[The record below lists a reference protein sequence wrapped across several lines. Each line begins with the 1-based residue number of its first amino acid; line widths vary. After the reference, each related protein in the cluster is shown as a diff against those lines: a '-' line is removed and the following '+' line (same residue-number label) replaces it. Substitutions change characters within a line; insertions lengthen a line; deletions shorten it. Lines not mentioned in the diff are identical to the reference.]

1 MIMIFLYKY
10 MCNKKIYMD
19 KETFKKKHKKW
30 SDASVRLLQLRFE
43 IEALLNSFSEEEKC
57 TLQYRLLLES
67 LKSQCDYLIQSAKK
81 DKKIYHSEKDSDS
94 DLHHIKTDGIKN
106 QKSKASLSESVLKYS
121 YKFKYIIVATLGAI
135 ALKLIELL
143 TTIINHTGGNS

>member
-1 MIMIFLYKY
+1 
-10 MCNKKIYMD
+10 MD

-81 DKKIYHSEKDSDS
+81 DKKIYHSEKDSDL
-94 DLHHIKTDGIKN
+94 DLHHIKTDDVIKN
-106 QKSKASLSESVLKYS
+106 QKSKVSLSESVLKYS

-143 TTIINHTGGNS
+143 TTIINHTRGNS